1 MNTFRGIVGLA
12 NLALM
17 MVAIA
22 VLLWFVYW
30 VFLRKLMRARRIAN
44 IRLERIMREQ
54 SDGKC

>member
-30 VFLRKLMRARRIAN
+30 VFLRKLLRARRIAN